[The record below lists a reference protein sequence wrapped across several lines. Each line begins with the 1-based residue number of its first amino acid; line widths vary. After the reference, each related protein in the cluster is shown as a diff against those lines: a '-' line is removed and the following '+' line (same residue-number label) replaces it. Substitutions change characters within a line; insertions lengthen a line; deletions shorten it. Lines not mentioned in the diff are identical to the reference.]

1 MSFQTGLF
9 QLDLYQIDE
18 PVPGEANLAVD
29 PIGQVVAVIW
39 AYLPEGF
46 GSELYA
52 WQETAYLRAE
62 FAREKV
68 ELVRTIEGEY
78 SIEGE
83 WDLDVHDDDVRE
95 HLLLTGGE
103 EPDGDSF
110 ATLAACA
117 PDVKIAPPPPELRAE
132 WDEPSFREGVSDE
145 DWPGPRPGAS
155 EQAASTD

>member
-18 PVPGEANLAVD
+18 ATPAQATLATD

-68 ELVRTIEGEY
+68 ELVRAIEGEY

-83 WDLDVHDDDVRE
+83 WDLDVHDDDARE
-95 HLLLTGGE
+95 YLLLTGGE
-103 EPDGDSF
+103 VPDGNAF

-117 PDVKIAPPPPELRAE
+117 SDLKITPPPPELRAE
-132 WDEPSFREGVSDE
+132 WDERPFRKGVSDE
-145 DWPGPRPGAS
+145 DWPGPGPGEHEQSGS
-155 EQAASTD
+155 E